1 MENWY
6 ALDESSGTA
15 TPMGPFTREQI
26 EAMVRSGAVRAGT
39 RVAREGG
46 SSWSAAASDP
56 ALRELFMGAAPPTSP
71 DSLKEVPV
79 SRGRGSYGLT
89 AAIALAERMP
99 RQALLRLFVMLL
111 IWLILTAGFVALH
124 YAWSVAAP
132 VQQITRRPTP
142 ISAELM
148 ANGAY
153 LGWALHLFLGWP
165 LLAGA
170 VYGSAQFIAGEGR
183 LGDLFQGFRRFGNA
197 VVAGLLL
204 GLACCAC
211 ASLGWLPLGL
221 TFGFG
226 ALTGQGPSHPV
237 TLVNIFAVMSFLLF
251 GLPMLVVV
259 RLFLAPV
266 IAIDPKFGNIG
277 VLSAFRLS
285 WRNSA
290 GLIALLEL
298 LFISA
303 LIAAAALAA
312 LWTGFGL
319 FAILLLVLGTPPLL
333 VALGAIHAL
342 MRRSR
347 LAGAVPHIRSGA
359 MMP

>member
-15 TPMGPFTREQI
+15 RPVGPFTREQI

-56 ALRELFMGAAPPTSP
+56 EIGGLFIGAAPPTSP
-71 DSLKEVPV
+71 DSLTEVTVPPV
-79 SRGRGSYGLT
+79 RGRYGFTDALD
-89 AAIALAERMP
+89 LAERMP
-99 RQALLRLFVMLL
+99 RRASLRLFAMLL
-111 IWLILTAGFVALH
+111 IWLALTAGFVALH

-132 VQQITRRPTP
+132 VQQVTRRPSP
-142 ISAELM
+142 IGAELM

-153 LGWALHLFLGWP
+153 LGWLLHLFMGLP
-165 LLAGA
+165 LLVGA

-183 LGDLFQGFRRFGNA
+183 LGDLFQGFRRYGNA

-211 ASLGWLPLGL
+211 AFLGWLPLGL

-226 ALTGQGPSHPV
+226 SLTGEGPSHPV

-251 GLPMLVVV
+251 VLPMLVVV

-277 VLSAFRLS
+277 VLTAFRLS

-290 GLIALLEL
+290 GLVALLEL
-298 LFISA
+298 LLVSG

-312 LWTGFGL
+312 LWAGFVL
-319 FAILLLVLGTPPLL
+319 IAASLLLVGTPLL
-333 VALGAIHAL
+333 LAALGAVHAL
-342 MRRSR
+342 VRRNR
-347 LAGAVPHIRSGA
+347 LGGAVPRIR
-359 MMP
+359 

>member
-6 ALDESSGTA
+6 VLDESLGTA
-15 TPMGPFTREQI
+15 TPMGPFTHEQI
-26 EAMVRSGAVRAGT
+26 EAMARSGTVRAGT
-39 RVAREGG
+39 RVAREGS
-46 SSWSAAASDP
+46 SSWSAAASDKV
-56 ALRELFMGAAPPTSP
+56 LRGLFIGAAPPTSP
-71 DSLKEVPV
+71 DSSTGVAVPRA
-79 SRGRGSYGLT
+79 RGNYGFT
-89 AAIALAERMP
+89 AALELAEHMP

-111 IWLILTAGFVALH
+111 IWQILTAGFVALH

-132 VQQITRRPTP
+132 VEQITRRPTP

-153 LGWALHLFLGWP
+153 LGWFLHLFLGWP

-183 LGDLFQGFRRFGNA
+183 LGDLLQGFRRFGNA

-204 GLACCAC
+204 GLGCCAC
-211 ASLGWLPLGL
+211 ALLGWLPLGL

-226 ALTGQGPSHPV
+226 ALTGEGPSHPV

-277 VLSAFRLS
+277 VLAAFRLS

-290 GLIALLEL
+290 GLIALLEW
-298 LFISA
+298 LFVSA
-303 LIAAAALAA
+303 MIAAATLAA
-312 LWTGFGL
+312 LYAGFVL
-319 FAILLLVLGTPPLL
+319 FAITLLLACIPLL
-333 VALGAIHAL
+333 LAALGAIHAL
-342 MRRSR
+342 MCRIR
-347 LAGAVPHIRSGA
+347 LGVAVPHIRSGA
-359 MMP
+359 MIP